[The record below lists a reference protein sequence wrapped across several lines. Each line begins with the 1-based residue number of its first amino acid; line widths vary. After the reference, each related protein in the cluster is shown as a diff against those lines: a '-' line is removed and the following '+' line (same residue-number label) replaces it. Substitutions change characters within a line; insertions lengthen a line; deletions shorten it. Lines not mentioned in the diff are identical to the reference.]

1 MTAIK
6 RIALATIALAVALAL
21 ATVNPAS
28 ALAQTAGPA
37 VSIETLSKGPLTFNK
52 KDGTVTGKEEG
63 DSPQLGHFTVKL
75 EGTGT
80 VNGTTLKAQ
89 GTFTV
94 FTAAGDQ
101 LTGRFTT
108 TGDLGKQR
116 SADTITGGTG
126 RFAHASGTIIVD
138 CVTLEPPHETEDTL
152 TLVRQCTGRGELHL

>member
-1 MTAIK
+1 MAIK

-37 VSIETLSKGPLTFNK
+37 VSVSTLSEGPLTFNK
-52 KDGTVTGKEEG
+52 DGTVTGAEEG
-63 DSPQLGHFTVKL
+63 DSPQLGHFTVTL

-80 VNGTTLKAQ
+80 VDGTTVKAQ
-89 GTFTV
+89 ATFTL
-94 FTAAGDQ
+94 FTAAGDR

-126 RFAHASGTIIVD
+126 RFAHATGTIIVD
-138 CVTLEPPHETEDTL
+138 CVTLKPPHPTKDAL
-152 TLVRQCTGRGELHL
+152 TLVRRCTGQGEVHL